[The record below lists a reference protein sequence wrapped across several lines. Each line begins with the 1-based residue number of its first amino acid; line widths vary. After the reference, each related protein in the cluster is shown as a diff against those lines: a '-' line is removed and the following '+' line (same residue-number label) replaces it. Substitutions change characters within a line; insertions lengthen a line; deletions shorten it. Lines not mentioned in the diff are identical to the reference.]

1 MKCEYERIGFH
12 EWFEEYGKAAK
23 FHISRSIILA
33 KKIMLNSFTP
43 QEHMKLENDLLIVL
57 CARHINKK
65 DHCRP
70 ANDIKKATNSDK
82 ALERQI
88 LLIKNLAAIY
98 SVVLILKELKD
109 KVMYS
114 QNFTELFDKD
124 IIYKLYRKELDEK
137 TVGSSAGTKDDQKNK
152 FLEPLRLEVV
162 NGIKF
167 PLKNFF
173 APYWPSAGE
182 LFELLSLLL
191 KEVERSLHTYNPQKA
206 ALSTWIQAIMKRL
219 LSTRN
224 ERSYEILKQSHGI
237 FDCSLECQRY
247 KSLKRREIRK
257 ICDFLNS
264 SHGTAGINIEDFVD
278 SWLSLLFV
286 PMISSIS
293 GTFEELKTF
302 LMRMLNDFEQGRKR
316 IDEIWPSSYSQ
327 DNLVLSLDSSISS
340 DKENETTFIEITKN
354 PDAVDPKEEMLA
366 RIVALQ
372 DFNTFLYRLIKFD
385 ECPPWQKI
393 AYFFI
398 KVLQIEE
405 STFINEYSKMKIE
418 ELTNLAEKEYLS
430 VISQFDITE
439 QVTLNE
445 SLFAEFKR
453 IAQKDNFFFVGR
465 DRFYKK
471 HLKERGCLRI
481 PCLQTPLQEYFKD
494 GQDSIEIVR
503 KWVKFLSIHM
513 LK

>member
-1 MKCEYERIGFH
+1 
-12 EWFEEYGKAAK
+12 
-23 FHISRSIILA
+23 
-33 KKIMLNSFTP
+33 
-43 QEHMKLENDLLIVL
+43 
-57 CARHINKK
+57 
-65 DHCRP
+65 
-70 ANDIKKATNSDK
+70 
-82 ALERQI
+82 
-88 LLIKNLAAIY
+88 
-98 SVVLILKELKD
+98 
-109 KVMYS
+109 
-114 QNFTELFDKD
+114 
-124 IIYKLYRKELDEK
+124 LYRKELDEK
-137 TVGSSAGTKDDQKNK
+137 TVGSSAGTKNDQKNK

-206 ALSTWIQAIMKRL
+206 ALSTWIQTIMKRL

-293 GTFEELKTF
+293 GTFEELKNF

-385 ECPPWQKI
+385 ECTPWQKI

-471 HLKERGCLRI
+471 HLKERGYLRI